1 MASNDSFT
9 QMFCVKSRLDQVLKQ
24 YLCVYAVKVPTPVEP
39 RRRPGG
45 RSARVRAAV
54 HAATLDLIRECGIDK
69 VSVLEVARRADVHDS
84 SIYRRW
90 GTRENL
96 IADTLL
102 AHSAQVIPTPDTG
115 SLRGD
120 LTAFTASLSAY
131 LSSPLGISLTRTMAY
146 VVDNDA
152 TAASRR
158 AFWQARYQAAAP
170 MLQRA
175 IERDELDRH
184 TDPALALEML
194 IAPMHFRVLS
204 TRAPL
209 TAEFVSQLVDFVMRA
224 LTGSNAVVAH

>member
-1 MASNDSFT
+1 MTGVTTPDT
-9 QMFCVKSRLDQVLKQ
+9 PRL
-24 YLCVYAVKVPTPVEP
+24 
-39 RRRPGG
+39 RPGG

-54 HAATLDLIRECGIDK
+54 QAATLDLIRECGIDK
-69 VSVLEVARRADVHDS
+69 VSVPEVARRSAVHDS

-102 AHSAQVIPTPDTG
+102 AHSEQVIPTPDTG

-131 LSSPLGISLTRTMAY
+131 LSTPLGASLTRTMAY

-170 MLQRA
+170 MIHRA
-175 IERDELDRH
+175 IESGELNQA
-184 TDPALALEML
+184 TDPALVLEML
-194 IAPMHFRVLS
+194 IAPVHFRVLS
-204 TRAPL
+204 TRQPL
-209 TAEFVSQLVDFVMRA
+209 TAEFVSHLVDFVMRA
-224 LTGSNAVVAH
+224 LTASVSAPHRAM